1 MHGSQRDQSETV
13 KNKWD
18 LVFLQET
25 KLEVIAVGW

>member
-1 MHGSQRDQSETV
+1 MHGSQRDQSEKV